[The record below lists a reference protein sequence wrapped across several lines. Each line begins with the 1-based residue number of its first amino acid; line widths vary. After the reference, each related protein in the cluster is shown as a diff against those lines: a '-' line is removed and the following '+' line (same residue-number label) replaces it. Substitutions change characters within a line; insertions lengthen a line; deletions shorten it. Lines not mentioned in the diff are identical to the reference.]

1 MGKRL
6 LKGRQKKFKK
16 IPRSLLLIWENQEE
30 RGMLEILGLS
40 VFYGGIH
47 ALKGISLNVPQ
58 GEIITLIGA
67 NGAGKSTAL
76 RTVSGLVEARQ
87 GKILF
92 RGREIQ
98 NRPAHCIVR
107 EGIAMVPEGRRIFVN
122 LSVEENLLMGAYIRK
137 DGEEIRRGVERVFHH
152 FPQLKK
158 RAKQKGGTLS
168 GGEQQM
174 LALGRG
180 LMSHP
185 DLLMLDE
192 PSLGL
197 APRLVYEVFD
207 MIQKIHDEGMTILLI
222 EQNAMAAL
230 EVASYG
236 YVLQIGQIFIEG
248 KGTDLLKDI
257 SIKEAYLG
265 NTLN

>member
-1 MGKRL
+1 L
-6 LKGRQKKFKK
+6 LPILEKQVEKA
-16 IPRSLLLIWENQEE
+16 L
-30 RGMLEILGLS
+30 LEILGLS

-47 ALKGISLNVPQ
+47 ALKEISLKVPQ

-67 NGAGKSTAL
+67 NGAGKSTTL
-76 RTVSGLVEARQ
+76 RTISGLVEARQ

-92 RGREIQ
+92 RSREIQ
-98 NRPAHCIVR
+98 NKPAHRIVQ
-107 EGIAMVPEGRRIFVN
+107 EGIAMVPEGRRAFVN
-122 LSVEENLLMGAYIRK
+122 LSVEENLLMGAYARK
-137 DGEEIRRGVERVFHH
+137 DGEEIRRSIEWVFQL
-152 FPQLKK
+152 FPRLKE

-197 APRLVYEVFD
+197 APKLVKEVFD
-207 MIQKIHDEGMTILLI
+207 IIQNIHAEGTTILLI

-230 EVASYG
+230 EVAAYG
-236 YVLQIGQIFIEG
+236 YVLQTGQITMEG
-248 KGTDLLKDI
+248 KGEDLLKNP
-257 SIKEAYLG
+257 SVKEAYLG
-265 NTLN
+265 ETLK

>member
-1 MGKRL
+1 M
-6 LKGRQKKFKK
+6 
-16 IPRSLLLIWENQEE
+16 PPIWEKPEE
-30 RGMLEILGLS
+30 KALLEVLGLS

-47 ALKGISLNVPQ
+47 ALKEISLNVPQ
-58 GEIITLIGA
+58 GEIVTLIGA
-67 NGAGKSTAL
+67 NGAGKSTTL
-76 RTVSGLVEARQ
+76 RTISGLVEARQ

-92 RGREIQ
+92 RGCEIQ
-98 NRPAHCIVR
+98 NRPAHRIVR

-122 LSVEENLLMGAYIRK
+122 LSVEENLLMGAYARK
-137 DGEEIRRGVERVFHH
+137 DGEEIRRSVAWVFQLFPRLKER
-152 FPQLKK
+152 
-158 RAKQKGGTLS
+158 AGQKGGTLS

-197 APRLVYEVFD
+197 APKLVKEVFD
-207 MIQKIHDEGMTILLI
+207 IIQNIHAEGTTILLI

-230 EVASYG
+230 EVAAYG
-236 YVLQIGQIFIEG
+236 YVLQTGVISMEG
-248 KGTDLLKDI
+248 KGKDLLKDP
-257 SIKEAYLG
+257 SVKEAYLG
-265 NTLN
+265 EALK

>member
-1 MGKRL
+1 
-6 LKGRQKKFKK
+6 
-16 IPRSLLLIWENQEE
+16 
-30 RGMLEILGLS
+30 MLEVLGLS

-47 ALKGISLNVPQ
+47 ALKGISLKVPE
-58 GEIITLIGA
+58 GEIVTLIGA
-67 NGAGKSTAL
+67 NGAGKSTTL
-76 RTVSGLVEARQ
+76 RTISGLVEARQ

-98 NRPAHCIVR
+98 NRPAHRIVQ
-107 EGIAMVPEGRRIFVN
+107 EGIAVVPEGRRIFVN
-122 LSVEENLLMGAYIRK
+122 LSVEENLLMGAYARK
-137 DGEEIRRGVERVFHH
+137 DVEEIRRGIDWVFER
-152 FPQLKK
+152 FPRLKE

-197 APRLVYEVFD
+197 SPKLVKEVFD
-207 MIQKIHDEGMTILLI
+207 MIRYIHAEGTTILLI

-230 EVASYG
+230 EVANYG
-236 YVLQIGQIFIEG
+236 YVLQTGRISMEG
-248 KGTDLLKDI
+248 KGKDLLNDPTV
-257 SIKEAYLG
+257 KEAYLG
-265 NTLN
+265 ESLK

>member
-1 MGKRL
+1 LEKQEKKAL
-6 LKGRQKKFKK
+6 L
-16 IPRSLLLIWENQEE
+16 EV
-30 RGMLEILGLS
+30 LGLS

-47 ALKGISLNVPQ
+47 ALKEISLNIPQ
-58 GEIITLIGA
+58 REIVTLIGA
-67 NGAGKSTAL
+67 NGAGKSTTL
-76 RTVSGLVEARQ
+76 RAISGLVEARQ

-98 NRPAHCIVR
+98 GRPAHRIVR

-122 LSVEENLLMGAYIRK
+122 LSVEENLLMGAYARK
-137 DGEEIRRGVERVFHH
+137 DGEEIRQSVEWVFQH
-152 FPQLKK
+152 FPRLKD

-197 APRLVYEVFD
+197 APKLVKEVFD
-207 MIQKIHDEGMTILLI
+207 IIQNIHARGTTILLI
-222 EQNAMAAL
+222 EQNAMAAP
-230 EVASYG
+230 EIAAYG
-236 YVLQIGQIFIEG
+236 YVLQTGQITMEG
-248 KGTDLLKDI
+248 KGKDLLKNP
-257 SIKEAYLG
+257 SVKEAYLG
-265 NTLN
+265 ESLK

>member
-1 MGKRL
+1 L
-6 LKGRQKKFKK
+6 
-16 IPRSLLLIWENQEE
+16 PLIWEKQEE
-30 RGMLEILGLS
+30 EVLLEVFGLS

-67 NGAGKSTAL
+67 NGAGKSTTL
-76 RTVSGLVEARQ
+76 RTISGLVEARQ

-92 RGREIQ
+92 RGQEIQ
-98 NRPAHCIVR
+98 NRPTHRIVQ
-107 EGIAMVPEGRRIFVN
+107 EGIAMVPEGRHIFIN
-122 LSVEENLLMGAYIRK
+122 LSVEENLLMGAYARK
-137 DGEEIRRGVERVFHH
+137 DGGEIRRSMDWVFHH
-152 FPQLKK
+152 FPRLKE
-158 RAKQKGGTLS
+158 RARQKGGTLS

-197 APRLVYEVFD
+197 APKLVNEVFG
-207 MIQKIHDEGMTILLI
+207 MIQKIHNEGMTTLLI

-230 EVASYG
+230 ELATYG
-236 YVLQIGQIFIEG
+236 YVLQTGQISMEG
-248 KGTDLLKDI
+248 KGKDLLKNP

-265 NTLN
+265 ETLK

>member
-1 MGKRL
+1 L
-6 LKGRQKKFKK
+6 LEV
-16 IPRSLLLIWENQEE
+16 SD
-30 RGMLEILGLS
+30 LS

-47 ALKGISLNVPQ
+47 ALKGISFHVSR
-58 GEIITLIGA
+58 GEIVTLIGA

-76 RTVSGLVEARQ
+76 RTISGLAEARR

-92 RGREIQ
+92 HRREIQ
-98 NRPAHCIVR
+98 NTPAHRIVR
-107 EGIAMVPEGRRIFVN
+107 AGIALVPEGRRIFVN
-122 LSVEENLLMGAYIRK
+122 LSVKENLLMGAYARK
-137 DGEEIRRGVERVFHH
+137 DGEEIRRSMEWVFDH
-152 FPQLKK
+152 FPRLAE
-158 RAKQKGGTLS
+158 RPTQKGGTLS

-197 APRLVYEVFD
+197 APKLVKEVFD
-207 MIQKIHDEGMTILLI
+207 MIQSIHAGGTTILLI

-230 EVASYG
+230 EVAAYG
-236 YVLQIGQIFIEG
+236 YVLQTGQISTAG
-248 KGTDLLKDI
+248 KGKDLLGDP
-257 SIKEAYLG
+257 SVKEAYLG
-265 NTLN
+265 ETLK

>member
-1 MGKRL
+1 LEKQVEKAL
-6 LKGRQKKFKK
+6 
-16 IPRSLLLIWENQEE
+16 
-30 RGMLEILGLS
+30 LEILGLS

-47 ALKGISLNVPQ
+47 ALKEISLKVPQ

-67 NGAGKSTAL
+67 NGAGKSTTL
-76 RTVSGLVEARQ
+76 RTISGLVEARQ

-92 RGREIQ
+92 RSREIQ
-98 NRPAHCIVR
+98 NKPAHRIVQ
-107 EGIAMVPEGRRIFVN
+107 EGIAMVPEGRRAFVN
-122 LSVEENLLMGAYIRK
+122 LSVEENLLMGAYARK
-137 DGEEIRRGVERVFHH
+137 DGEEIRRSIEWVFQL
-152 FPQLKK
+152 FPRLKE

-197 APRLVYEVFD
+197 APKLVKEVFD
-207 MIQKIHDEGMTILLI
+207 IIQNIHAEGTTILLI

-230 EVASYG
+230 EVAGYG
-236 YVLQIGQIFIEG
+236 YVLQTGQITMEG
-248 KGTDLLKDI
+248 KGEDLLKNP
-257 SIKEAYLG
+257 SVKEAYLG
-265 NTLN
+265 ETLK

>member
-1 MGKRL
+1 L
-6 LKGRQKKFKK
+6 
-16 IPRSLLLIWENQEE
+16 PLIWEKQEE
-30 RGMLEILGLS
+30 EGLLEVFDLS

-67 NGAGKSTAL
+67 NGAGKSTIL
-76 RTVSGLVEARQ
+76 RTICGLVEARQ

-92 RGREIQ
+92 REQEIQ
-98 NRPAHCIVR
+98 NRPTHRIVQ
-107 EGIAMVPEGRRIFVN
+107 EGIAMVPEGRHIFIN
-122 LSVEENLLMGAYIRK
+122 LSVEENLLMGAYARK
-137 DGEEIRRGVERVFHH
+137 EGGEIRRSMDWVFHH
-152 FPQLKK
+152 FPRLKE
-158 RAKQKGGTLS
+158 RARQKGGTLS

-185 DLLMLDE
+185 VLLMLDE

-197 APRLVYEVFD
+197 APKLVNEVFG
-207 MIQKIHDEGMTILLI
+207 MIQRIHNEGMTTLLI

-230 EVASYG
+230 ELATHG
-236 YVLQIGQIFIEG
+236 YVLQTGEITMEG
-248 KGTDLLKDI
+248 KGKELLKNP

-265 NTLN
+265 ESLK

>member
-1 MGKRL
+1 L
-6 LKGRQKKFKK
+6 LDV
-16 IPRSLLLIWENQEE
+16 QE
-30 RGMLEILGLS
+30 LS

-47 ALKGISLNVPQ
+47 ALKEVSLTVPEKQ
-58 GEIITLIGA
+58 IVTLIGA
-67 NGAGKSTAL
+67 NGAGKSTTL
-76 RTVSGLVEARQ
+76 RTIIGLVEARQ

-98 NRPAHCIVR
+98 NRPAHRIV
-107 EGIAMVPEGRRIFVN
+107 ETGIAMVPEGRRIFVN
-122 LSVEENLLMGAYIRK
+122 LSVEENLRMGAYVRK
-137 DGEEIRRGVERVFHH
+137 DGEAVRRNLDWVFQL
-152 FPQLKK
+152 FPRLKE

-180 LMSHP
+180 LMSTP

-197 APRLVYEVFD
+197 APLLVNEVFH
-207 MIQKIHDEGMTILLI
+207 IIRTIHQEGKTILLI

-230 EVASYG
+230 EVAAYG
-236 YVLQIGQIFIEG
+236 YVLQSGRITMEG
-248 KGTDLLKDI
+248 KGNDLLKNP
-257 SIKEAYLG
+257 SVKEAYLG
-265 NTLN
+265 EALK